1 LERSIN
7 WHGFVGRTNPQH
19 VSDFTLIR
27 QRKIFAMQ
35 NTLPSQQRGLSFI
48 GLVLFVA
55 LVVSVFVVGAKLVP
69 TVIEHQA
76 ILKALDKA
84 KSGNTVPEVRA
95 IFDKATSIDDISS
108 VAGKDLEVTKN
119 GDKVVVSVAYNK
131 EIPLVGPAYLL
142 IKYTGT
148 SK

>member
-84 KSGNTVPEVRA
+84 KSG
-95 IFDKATSIDDISS
+95 
-108 VAGKDLEVTKN
+108 KDLEVTKN